1 MSKVTFF
8 IEESYTLQ
16 KKWLN
21 KNAKYKI
28 AKRTYK
34 IEYTEGVTIEPF

>member
-21 KNAKYKI
+21 KNAKYKNC
-28 AKRTYK
+28 K